1 MNPTTWMRPRERQ
14 SSSSELSFLRQLLS
28 SKSLASAS
36 SRSNYVLSERLKSTP
51 EVPVATG
58 RSTFSRSKELEKSI
72 GDMAE
77 TDRHATSNAQPA
89 SQLKRTSRLGQLDTN
104 TEKVAFFHRI
114 LWESLVAKTKNDNLQ
129 GALAL
134 LVLKSLEQGPMH
146 GWGITLHIQRISN
159 EVLRV
164 EEGSLYPALH
174 RMEQDRW
181 IASEWGASENNRRAR
196 FYRLTALGR
205 KQLNAERENW
215 QKITSAVALV
225 LDFGKA

>member
-1 MNPTTWMRPRERQ
+1 M
-14 SSSSELSFLRQLLS
+14 
-28 SKSLASAS
+28 
-36 SRSNYVLSERLKSTP
+36 
-51 EVPVATG
+51 
-58 RSTFSRSKELEKSI
+58 
-72 GDMAE
+72 
-77 TDRHATSNAQPA
+77 
-89 SQLKRTSRLGQLDTN
+89 
-104 TEKVAFFHRI
+104 
-114 LWESLVAKTKNDNLQ
+114 AKTKNDNLQ
-129 GALAL
+129 GSLAL

-181 IASEWGASENNRRAR
+181 IASDWGVSENNRRAR
-196 FYRLTALGR
+196 FYQLTALGR
-205 KQLNAERENW
+205 KQLAAERENW

>member
-1 MNPTTWMRPRERQ
+1 M
-14 SSSSELSFLRQLLS
+14 
-28 SKSLASAS
+28 
-36 SRSNYVLSERLKSTP
+36 
-51 EVPVATG
+51 
-58 RSTFSRSKELEKSI
+58 
-72 GDMAE
+72 
-77 TDRHATSNAQPA
+77 
-89 SQLKRTSRLGQLDTN
+89 
-104 TEKVAFFHRI
+104 
-114 LWESLVAKTKNDNLQ
+114 AKTKNDNLQ
-129 GALAL
+129 GSLAL

-205 KQLNAERENW
+205 KQLTAERENW